1 MGLKVVITDYIYGEP
16 TEEVE
21 ILKKI
26 NAEVSLFQCKTEDD
40 VIEIARDA
48 DAILNTYAPIS
59 RRVIERLERCRVIAR
74 YGIGYDT
81 IDVEAATE
89 KKIVVVNVPTY
100 CIDEVADHTLALIL
114 CALRKITVYDRA
126 IRKGSWDWRD
136 ARPIHRLKEMT
147 LGLIAVGKIG
157 RALAERVKPIG
168 MRIIA
173 FDPYVPDEKMR
184 EIGIEPVS
192 LDTLLRE
199 ADVIS
204 IHTPLTKETRHMIRY
219 EKFKL
224 MKRNAVLVNTSRGGV
239 IKTDDLVKALQEGL
253 IAFAA
258 LDVLEDEPPPRD
270 HPLLKFENVIL
281 TPHTSFYSE
290 GSLKEVKKTAAEEI
304 VRVLTGRKPLSCVNP
319 DVLKRIDLDQCT
331 IS

>member
-1 MGLKVVITDYIYGEP
+1 MSFKVVITDYIYGEP

-21 ILKKI
+21 ILKTI

-40 VIEIARDA
+40 VIEIAKDA
-48 DAILNTYAPIS
+48 DAILNTYAPVS

-81 IDVEAATE
+81 IDVEAASE
-89 KKIVVVNVPTY
+89 KRIVVVNVPTY

-114 CALRKITVYDRA
+114 SALRKITLYDRA

-136 ARPIHRLKEMT
+136 GRPIHRLKEMT

-168 MRIIA
+168 MKIIA
-173 FDPYVPDEKMR
+173 FDPYVPEEKMR

-192 LDTLLRE
+192 LDKLLKE
-199 ADVIS
+199 SDVIS

-224 MKRNAVLVNTSRGGV
+224 MKRDAVLVNTSRGGV
-239 IKTDDLVKALQEGL
+239 VKTDDLVRALEEGL

-258 LDVLEDEPPPRD
+258 LDVLEDEPPPAD
-270 HPLLKFENVIL
+270 HLLLKFENVVL
-281 TPHTSFYSE
+281 TPHAAFYSE
-290 GSLKEVKKTAAEEI
+290 GSLKEVKRTAAEEI

-319 DVLKRIDLDQCT
+319 DVLNRVELK
-331 IS
+331 

>member
-1 MGLKVVITDYIYGEP
+1 MGFKVVITDYIYGEP
-16 TEEVE
+16 TEEIE

-26 NAEVSLFQCKTEDD
+26 DAEVSLFQCKTEND
-40 VIEIARDA
+40 VIQVARDA
-48 DAILNTYAPIS
+48 DAILNTYAPVS

-89 KKIVVVNVPTY
+89 KGIVVVNVPTY

-114 CALRKITVYDRA
+114 CALRKITVYDKA

-136 ARPIHRLKEMT
+136 ARPINRLKEMT

-173 FDPYVPDEKMR
+173 FDPYVSEKKMR

-192 LDTLLRE
+192 LDRLLRE
-199 ADVIS
+199 SDVIS
-204 IHTPLTKETRHMIRY
+204 IHTPLTKETRHMINY
-219 EKFKL
+219 DKLKL
-224 MKRNAVLVNTSRGGV
+224 MKRGAILVNTSRGGV
-239 IKTDDLVKALQEGL
+239 IKTDDLVRALEEGL

-258 LDVLEDEPPPRD
+258 LDVLEDEPPPKD
-270 HPLLKFENVIL
+270 HPLLKFENVVL
-281 TPHTSFYSE
+281 TPHASFYSE
-290 GSLKEVKKTAAEEI
+290 GSLKEVKNTAAEEI

-319 DVLKRIDLDQCT
+319 DVLTRVELK
-331 IS
+331 

>member
-26 NAEVSLFQCKTEDD
+26 DAEVNLFQCKTEDD
-40 VIEIARDA
+40 VIEIAKDA
-48 DAILNTYAPIS
+48 DAILNTYAPVS

-81 IDVEAATE
+81 IDVEAASE
-89 KKIVVVNVPTY
+89 KRIVVVNVPTY

-114 CALRKITVYDRA
+114 SALRKITLYDRA

-136 ARPIHRLKEMT
+136 GRSIHRLKEMT

-168 MRIIA
+168 MKIIA
-173 FDPYVPDEKMR
+173 FDPYVPEEKMR

-192 LDTLLRE
+192 LDKLLKE
-199 ADVIS
+199 SDVIS

-224 MKRNAVLVNTSRGGV
+224 MKRDAVLVNTSRGGV
-239 IKTDDLVKALQEGL
+239 VKTDDLVRALEEGL

-258 LDVLEDEPPPRD
+258 LDVLEDEPPPAD
-270 HPLLKFENVIL
+270 HPLLKFENVVL
-281 TPHTSFYSE
+281 TPHAAFYSE
-290 GSLKEVKKTAAEEI
+290 GSLKEVKRTAAEEI

-319 DVLKRIDLDQCT
+319 DVLNRVELK
-331 IS
+331 